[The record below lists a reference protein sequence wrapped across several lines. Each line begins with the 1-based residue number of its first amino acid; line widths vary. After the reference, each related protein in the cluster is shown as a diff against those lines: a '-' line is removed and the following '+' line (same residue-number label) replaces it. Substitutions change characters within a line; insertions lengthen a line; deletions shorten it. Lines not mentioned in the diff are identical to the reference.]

1 MKGNLGMEMHVN
13 GKGMKN
19 IDLHGTQCCIAILA
33 AALIILQHG
42 IKENIHSVAYLT

>member
-1 MKGNLGMEMHVN
+1 MKGNLGLETHVN

-19 IDLHGTQCCIAILA
+19 IDLHGIQCCIVILA
-33 AALIILQHG
+33 VALIRLQHG